1 MGSTSGMN
9 RSSCYAAER
18 FREDLEKGTAGSV
31 LGWSRTRDFVSSP
44 SVSEENHRAESLPVG
59 ITNPSLALGEMHP
72 FVALL
77 KRYVIDYLQC
87 QNPAVCAQIMEPD
100 YMLYM
105 GGSKLGP
112 RDEVYIP
119 AVVRQLEQFPGLGM
133 TVNEI
138 MLNGDRLAMRFSQH
152 GASVRNDGRQAA
164 WSGIGLYR
172 WNGVKLTSNFA
183 IEDYYSRKR
192 QLSSGTSALVESPA
206 VAPWDA
212 RVQDSDLAAEG
223 TVRSWLEAGMSFVGQ
238 SVNVDDQGVHPAPL
252 ISVFATEIDDLFSAG
267 SRVAFACTQ
276 TGVFLG
282 GLSKSAPDG
291 VEVPCTLYS
300 VGVVSVSADGV
311 VSGRV
316 IRERAG
322 LERQIAS

>member
-1 MGSTSGMN
+1 MT
-9 RSSCYAAER
+9 
-18 FREDLEKGTAGSV
+18 
-31 LGWSRTRDFVSSP
+31 
-44 SVSEENHRAESLPVG
+44 SLPNDAAVSLPLA
-59 ITNPSLALGEMHP
+59 ITNPPLALGAMHP
-72 FVALL
+72 FVSLM

-105 GGSKLGP
+105 GGSHLGP

-152 GASVRNDGRQAA
+152 GASVRHEGRQAA

-183 IEDYYSRKR
+183 IEDYYSRKQ
-192 QLSSGTSALVESPA
+192 QLGVGVSESVESPA

-212 RVQDSDLAAEG
+212 RVQPSDLAAEHA
-223 TVRSWLEAGMSFVGQ
+223 VRAWLATGMPFAEHNVH
-238 SVNVDDQGVHPAPL
+238 VDDQGVNPAPL
-252 ISVFATEIDDLFSAG
+252 ISVSDTTIDDLFSAG
-267 SRVAFACTQ
+267 NRVAFACTQ
-276 TGVFLG
+276 TGMYLG
-282 GLSKSAPDG
+282 GLGSSVSGG
-291 VEVPCTLYS
+291 VEKPCTLYS
-300 VGVVSVSADGV
+300 VGLVSIEPRGV

-322 LERQIAS
+322 LERLIAR